1 MAKQPEQIV
10 EEQLVARSKC
20 SRFGV
25 FNLFKSLKI
34 NSIKNLTLKMFTEF
48 KKGITF
54 VTTVLATLK
63 FERAA
68 YQGGSFAFIG
78 FFLLINKPP
87 MPLLNFSECTLRGSF
102 LLYKFHL

>member
-1 MAKQPEQIV
+1 MSKQSEQTV
-10 EEQLVARSKC
+10 EEQLVAQSKG

-25 FNLFKSLKI
+25 LNLFKSLKI
-34 NSIKNLTLKMFTEF
+34 NSIKNLTLKMFTKF
-48 KKGITF
+48 KKGFTF
-54 VTTVLATLK
+54 ASTVPATLK

>member
-25 FNLFKSLKI
+25 FNLFKSLKN

-54 VTTVLATLK
+54 VTTVPVLHTVRSAS
-63 FERAA
+63 
-68 YQGGSFAFIG
+68 GSF
-78 FFLLINKPP
+78 FFESIFTNNNTPP
-87 MPLLNFSECTLRGSF
+87 MPLHDAHLGGF
-102 LLYKFHL
+102 LFL

>member
-10 EEQLVARSKC
+10 EEQLVAQSKA

-25 FNLFKSLKI
+25 FNHFKSLKI

-63 FERAA
+63 FERTA
-68 YQGGSFAFIG
+68 YQGESFAFYRV
-78 FFLLINKPP
+78 
-87 MPLLNFSECTLRGSF
+87 FS
-102 LLYKFHL
+102 